1 VVHPSRAEAEKHW
14 AEFQKDP
21 EWVKVRAE
29 SEVNG
34 ALVNHVESVFMS
46 PTDFSALR

>member
-1 VVHPSRAEAEKHW
+1 MAQRDAAW
-14 AEFQKDP
+14 AAFASDP
-21 EWVKVRAE
+21 EWQKVRAE

-34 ALVNHVESVFMS
+34 PLLSHLENRILK